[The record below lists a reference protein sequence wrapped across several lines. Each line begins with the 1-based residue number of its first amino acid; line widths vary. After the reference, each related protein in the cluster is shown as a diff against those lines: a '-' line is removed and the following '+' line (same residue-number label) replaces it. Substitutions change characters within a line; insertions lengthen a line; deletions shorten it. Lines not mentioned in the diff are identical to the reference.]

1 MNETHTPFTW
11 IPNPEPKPDPVVV
24 LEGSLLGKTQS
35 GSRVI
40 VSIERR
46 STRLL
51 DPDNLYG
58 SVKPL
63 VDCLRAAKLIADDD
77 SQSIELVVTQSRVKT
92 RKEHETIVTL
102 DYETQ
107 TYNTKT

>member
-11 IPNPEPKPDPVVV
+11 IPNPEPKPDPVVIV
-24 LEGSLLGKTQS
+24 ESGLLGKTQS
-35 GSRVI
+35 RPSITVC
-40 VSIERR
+40 IERR

-63 VDCLRAAKLIADDD
+63 VDCCRAAKLIPDDD
-77 SQSIELVVTQSRVKT
+77 SQSIWLVVTQSRVKT
-92 RKEHETIVTL
+92 RKEHETILTL
-102 DYETQ
+102 EYGSMPTLRS
-107 TYNTKT
+107 